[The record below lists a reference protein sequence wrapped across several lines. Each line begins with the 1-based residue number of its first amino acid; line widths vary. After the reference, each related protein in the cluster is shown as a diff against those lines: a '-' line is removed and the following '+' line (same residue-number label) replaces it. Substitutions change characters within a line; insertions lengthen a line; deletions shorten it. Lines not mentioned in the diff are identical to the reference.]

1 MYKAEIPVFFTIDD
15 SYAPYLGVALTSM
28 KENASLEYD
37 YKIIVVEQKLSDV
50 NRRKLQALEE
60 PGFSISFV
68 RMDAVAE
75 KITDREE
82 NRLRCDYFTLTIYYR
97 LFIADMFP
105 QYDRAIYIDSD
116 VVIPGDISKL
126 YEINLGECLIG
137 ACPDYSISDVPELVQ
152 YTGEAVGMETGKYI
166 NSGVLLLN
174 LKKMREVK
182 LADHFLG
189 LLDRHHFNC
198 IAPDQDYLNA
208 MCNGKILY
216 LDRKWDAM
224 PVRGREPLKDPQII
238 HYNLF
243 EKPWC
248 YSGVAYEDIFWSYA
262 KRTAFYEEIREFKEN
277 YGEDQRRSDSRCMKL
292 LIEKAHTIPKTE
304 VTFRKIKERGERIS
318 L

>member
-1 MYKAEIPVFFTIDD
+1 MQKPEIPVFFTIDD

-28 KENASLEYD
+28 KENASHEYD
-37 YKIIVVEQKLSDV
+37 YTIIIVEQDLMEGNRKKLQKL
-50 NRRKLQALEE
+50 NE
-60 PGFSISFV
+60 PGFSIRFV
-68 RMDAVAE
+68 RMEPLAE

-105 QYDRAIYIDSD
+105 QYDKAIYLDSD
-116 VVIPGDISKL
+116 VVIPGDISGL
-126 YEINLGECLIG
+126 YRTDLKGCLIG
-137 ACPDYSISDVPELVQ
+137 ACPDHSIADVPELVR
-152 YTGEAVGMETGKYI
+152 YTEEAVGMEKGKYI

-182 LADHFLG
+182 LADHFLR
-189 LLDRHHFNC
+189 LLDQYHFDC

-208 MCNGKILY
+208 MCQGKILY
-216 LDRKWDAM
+216 LDRTWDAM
-224 PVRGREPLKDPQII
+224 PVKGRNPLKDPQII

-248 YSGVAYEDIFWSYA
+248 YEDVAYEDIFWQYA
-262 KRTAFYEEIREFKEN
+262 LKSAFYEEIRAAKEN
-277 YGEDQRRSDSRCMKL
+277 YSEEQRRSDSDCLKL
-292 LIEKAHTIPKTE
+292 LIKKACTIPETE
-304 VTFRKIKERGERIS
+304 TTFRKMKESGVRIR

>member
-1 MYKAEIPVFFTIDD
+1 MQKPEIPVFFTIDD

-28 KENASLEYD
+28 KENASHEYD
-37 YKIIVVEQKLSDV
+37 YTIIIVEQDLSEGNRKKLQKL
-50 NRRKLQALEE
+50 NE
-60 PGFSISFV
+60 PGFSIRFV
-68 RMDAVAE
+68 RMEPLAE

-105 QYDRAIYIDSD
+105 QYDKAIYLDSD
-116 VVIPGDISKL
+116 VVIPGDISGL
-126 YEINLGECLIG
+126 YRTDLKGCLFG
-137 ACPDYSISDVPELVQ
+137 ACPDHSIADVPELVR
-152 YTGEAVGMETGKYI
+152 YTEEAVGMEKGKYI

-182 LADHFLG
+182 LADHFLR
-189 LLDRHHFNC
+189 LLDQYHFDC

-208 MCNGKILY
+208 MCQGKILY
-216 LDRKWDAM
+216 LDRTWDAM
-224 PVRGREPLKDPQII
+224 PVKGRNPLKDPQII

-248 YSGVAYEDIFWSYA
+248 YEDVAYEDIFWQYA
-262 KRTAFYEEIREFKEN
+262 LKSAFYEEIRAAKEN
-277 YGEDQRRSDSRCMKL
+277 YSEEQRRSDSDCLKL
-292 LIEKAHTIPKTE
+292 LIKKACTIPETE
-304 VTFRKIKERGERIS
+304 TTFRKMKESGVRIR

>member
-1 MYKAEIPVFFTIDD
+1 MQKPEIPVFFTIDD
-15 SYAPYLGVALTSM
+15 SYAPYLGVAITSM
-28 KENASLEYD
+28 KENASREYD
-37 YKIIVVEQKLSDV
+37 YTIIIVEQDLREGNRKKLQKL
-50 NRRKLQALEE
+50 NE
-60 PGFSISFV
+60 PGFSIRFV
-68 RMDAVAE
+68 RMETLAE

-105 QYDRAIYIDSD
+105 QYDKAIYLDSD
-116 VVIPGDISKL
+116 VVIPGDISGL
-126 YEINLGECLIG
+126 YRTDLKGCLIG
-137 ACPDYSISDVPELVQ
+137 ACPDHSIADVPELVR
-152 YTGEAVGMETGKYI
+152 YTEEAVGMEKGKYI

-182 LADHFLG
+182 LADHFLR
-189 LLDRHHFNC
+189 LLDQYHFDC

-224 PVRGREPLKDPQII
+224 PVMGRELLKDPQII

-262 KRTAFYEEIREFKEN
+262 KRTTFYEEIREFKEN
-277 YGEDQRRSDSRCMKL
+277 YGEDQRRSDIRCMKL
-292 LIEKAHTIPKTE
+292 LIEKARTIPKTE